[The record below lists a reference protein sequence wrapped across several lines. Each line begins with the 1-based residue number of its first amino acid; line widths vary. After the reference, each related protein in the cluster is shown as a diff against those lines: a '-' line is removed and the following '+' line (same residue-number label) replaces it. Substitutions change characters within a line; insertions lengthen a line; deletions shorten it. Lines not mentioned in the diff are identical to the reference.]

1 VGCPGG
7 CTGPDGAGLTTI
19 TRIHLL
25 RHAEV
30 HNPDGVL
37 YGRQPGYHLSE
48 RGLAMANRIAET
60 VADRDI
66 VWLVSS
72 PLERA
77 QETAAPIAA
86 KLGLDVVI
94 DDRLTEAANVFQ
106 GLRLGAGGWS
116 LLRPRYLRHLLN
128 PFRPSWGEPYVE
140 LVARMRRAMADARA
154 AAEGHEA
161 LLVSHQLPIW
171 IFRSAVE
178 GRRLW
183 HDPRKRVCS
192 LASLTTFA
200 YEDDPI
206 VSVAYSEPAADLL
219 PTSGRHMD
227 AGA

>member
-1 VGCPGG
+1 
-7 CTGPDGAGLTTI
+7 LTITT

-25 RHAEV
+25 RHGEV

-37 YGRQPGYHLSE
+37 YGRLPGYHLSE
-48 RGLAMANRIAET
+48 RGVAMANRIAET
-60 VADRDI
+60 VADRNI
-66 VWLVSS
+66 VRVVSS

-77 QETAAPIAA
+77 QETAAPVAA
-86 KLGLDVVI
+86 KLGLDVAI

-106 GLRLGAGGWS
+106 GLRFRAGRMSW
-116 LLRPRYLRHLLN
+116 LRLSHLKHLRN

-140 LVARMRRAMADARA
+140 LLARMRLAMADARA

-161 LLVSHQLPIW
+161 LLVSHQQAIW
-171 IFRSAVE
+171 IVRSGVE

-192 LASLTTFA
+192 LASLTTFT
-200 YEDDPI
+200 YEDDVV
-206 VSVAYSEPAADLL
+206 VSVGYSEPAADLL
-219 PTSGRHMD
+219 PVTSRQPD